1 MIEQVV
7 VTTACECLVKGS
19 KEEAVALAKQVIDGG
34 GDPVELMNLAFI
46 PAINEVGDLF
56 GRGQL
61 FLPELI
67 TAADAM
73 KAVTD
78 IVNET
83 ISKTSTVK
91 TTKGTILIATV
102 KGDVHDIGKCIVT
115 SLLQANG
122 FTVHDIGRDID
133 TAKIIEEAVKF
144 NADIIGTS
152 ALLTTT
158 MPCQKDLEDMLKS
171 KGLREKFKTMVGGA
185 PVMPRWAT
193 RIGADAYAEDAQDG
207 VRKAEELLGL
217 RQVA

>member
-1 MIEQVV
+1 M

>member
-1 MIEQVV
+1 M

-133 TAKIIEEAVKF
+133 TAQIIEEAVKF

-185 PVMPRWAT
+185 PVTPRWAT

>member
-1 MIEQVV
+1 MIEQGVV
-7 VTTACECLVKGS
+7 ESAGQCLIKGS
-19 KEEAVALAKQVIDGG
+19 KEEAVSLARQVIDGG
-34 GDPVELMNLAFI
+34 ADPVELMNLAFI
-46 PAINEVGDLF
+46 PAINEVGDRF

-78 IVNET
+78 VVNEVLSAT
-83 ISKTSTVK
+83 TTVRSN
-91 TTKGTILIATV
+91 KGTILIATV

-122 FTVHDIGRDID
+122 FRVHDIGRDID
-133 TAKIIEEAVKF
+133 TEKIVEQAVQHDV
-144 NADIIGTS
+144 DIIGTS

-158 MPCQKDLEDMLKS
+158 MPRQKELEELLKA

-185 PVMPRWAT
+185 PVTPRWAQ

-207 VRKAEELLGL
+207 VRKAEQLLAIA
-217 RQVA
+217 VS

>member
-185 PVMPRWAT
+185 PVTPRWAT